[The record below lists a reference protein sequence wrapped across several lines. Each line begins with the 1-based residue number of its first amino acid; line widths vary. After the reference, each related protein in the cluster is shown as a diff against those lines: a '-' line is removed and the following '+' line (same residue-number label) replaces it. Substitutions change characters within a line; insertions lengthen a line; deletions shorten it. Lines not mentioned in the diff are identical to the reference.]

1 MNVSMTLNIKLY
13 ICQNQKGLTN
23 GWRRLEIGHLQTKT
37 CLPHTVSKGT
47 VCEDNGTKVFRSRS
61 KRKTPSLLSPP
72 SRKDGVNAPS
82 QNHRP
87 TSPARTS
94 RQISQANSLEHT
106 ARQEAQSLDDSHAAS
121 PLRQLEWIAGDL
133 HSCFHFTNLE
143 KNLKRLG
150 QTDTMGL
157 RRD

>member
-37 CLPHTVSKGT
+37 CLPHTVSKGS

-72 SRKDGVNAPS
+72 SRKNVFNAPIHI
-82 QNHRP
+82 HRP
-87 TSPARTS
+87 TSPARTF
-94 RQISQANSLEHT
+94 RQKTQANSLVHS
-106 ARQEAQSLDDSHAAS
+106 ARQEAQSL
-121 PLRQLEWIAGDL
+121 
-133 HSCFHFTNLE
+133 
-143 KNLKRLG
+143 
-150 QTDTMGL
+150 
-157 RRD
+157 